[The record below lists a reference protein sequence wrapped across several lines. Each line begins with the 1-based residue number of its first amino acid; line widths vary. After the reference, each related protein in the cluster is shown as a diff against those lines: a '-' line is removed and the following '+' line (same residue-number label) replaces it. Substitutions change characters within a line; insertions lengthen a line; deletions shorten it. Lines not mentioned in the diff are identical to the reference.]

1 MKEDI
6 EHSGKLSYVAIQSP
20 TPWTCYVL
28 NIIFWIAI
36 SIVFFVIF
44 CIFAM
49 SVTAVATNY
58 DDDDDEVYSKKALEG
73 ILGCFATI
81 FFLLSGFSLY
91 HLYKGCSNRRL
102 MIYQAA
108 ADQKM
113 VIINS
118 QTAPSGVQM
127 VQSTTNPTISA
138 NGNSQV

>member
-6 EHSGKLSYVAIQSP
+6 EHSGKLSYVAIQCP

-58 DDDDDEVYSKKALEG
+58 DDDDDEVYTKKALEG

-81 FFLLSGFSLY
+81 FFF
-91 HLYKGCSNRRL
+91 
-102 MIYQAA
+102 
-108 ADQKM
+108 
-113 VIINS
+113 
-118 QTAPSGVQM
+118 T
-127 VQSTTNPTISA
+127 
-138 NGNSQV
+138 

>member
-6 EHSGKLSYVAIQSP
+6 EHSGKLSYVAVQSP

-36 SIVFFVIF
+36 CVVFFVIF

-49 SVTAVATNY
+49 LVTEVAKNY
-58 DDDDDEVYSKKALEG
+58 ADDDGEVYTKKALEG
-73 ILGCFATI
+73 IFGCFATI

-108 ADQKM
+108 PDQKM
-113 VIINS
+113 VIING
-118 QTAPSGVQM
+118 QTVPSGVQM
-127 VQSTTNPTISA
+127 VQTTTNPTISA
-138 NGNSQV
+138 YDNSQV